1 MTLFRAMCWGLALS
15 GLLWVPSSSLAQ
27 GDASKPCGCTEQDLL
42 DVKSRIQQTQRAM
55 DELDRMIKEW
65 STGERATMTM
75 ADAGSST
82 GKGLEGFRD
91 EVLMSDL
98 GFGMVRL
105 PGARSFGA
113 TTDPNCEVTFPK
125 PPTQCLKGA
134 LLDHEAVHV
143 KACKDNKQSFWE
155 WVFADWKGKQ
165 RVADYLREERA
176 GYQKENERLKKEQE
190 KQPKTPCTELD
201 KSAKAAAQ
209 QSSSQ
214 SERNNDSA
222 NRLSG
227 YGVSL
232 K

>member
-1 MTLFRAMCWGLALS
+1 MTLFRAMCWGLTVGA
-15 GLLWVPSSSLAQ
+15 LLWVPSSTLAQ
-27 GDASKPCGCTEQDLL
+27 SNDSKPCGCTEQDLL

-75 ADAGSST
+75 NDGASQT
-82 GKGLEGFRD
+82 GTGIEGFRD
-91 EVLMSDL
+91 GVLMSDL
-98 GFGMVRL
+98 GFGMVRMA
-105 PGARSFGA
+105 GARSFGA
-113 TTDPNCEVTFPK
+113 TTDPNCDVIFKE

-190 KQPKTPCTELD
+190 KQPKAPCTELD

-209 QSSSQ
+209 QASSQ
-214 SERNNDSA
+214 SERNNEA
-222 NRLSG
+222 GNRLSG
-227 YGVSL
+227 YGAAL